1 MIQNSI
7 EKKVLFMTDK
17 RILKTKQALKLT
29 LIEMMKEQSF
39 QKIKVKDL
47 CERANT
53 SKLTFYTHYDDKYA
67 LLHDVAADMEREVF
81 AKYQDMQAQDPT
93 ENSIVKHNQNLLK
106 AIISIEDK
114 YDKIFVTAKNEQNYT
129 FFMYFYDVLV
139 NAFSDREKWLSSVVK
154 SNYPITQLSAFLVIG
169 LWGYANAANK
179 MGISEQERHEQLFK
193 LVTDL
198 SNSDLF
204 LK

>member
-1 MIQNSI
+1 
-7 EKKVLFMTDK
+7 MTDK

-81 AKYQDMQAQDPT
+81 IKYQELQAQDPS
-93 ENSIVKHNQNLLK
+93 ENSIVKHNQSLLK
-106 AIISIEDK
+106 AVIAVADK
-114 YDKIFVTAKNEQNYT
+114 YDKIFVTAKNEQSHT

-139 NAFSDREKWLSSVVK
+139 NAFCDKEKWMSPVVK
-154 SNYPITQLSAFLVIG
+154 SNYPITLLSAFLVIG
-169 LWGYANAANK
+169 MWGYSNAANK
-179 MGISEQERHEQLFK
+179 LGMSEEERHEQLFR
-193 LVTDL
+193 LATDL